1 MPNQWSDRQVL
12 AAIALTLVVV
22 IGLVLLSVK
31 PEDVREPGL
40 LWRASPDQPGT
51 SLAI

>member
-12 AAIALTLVVV
+12 AAIALTLVMV

-40 LWRASPDQPGT
+40 LWRDSPDQPGT